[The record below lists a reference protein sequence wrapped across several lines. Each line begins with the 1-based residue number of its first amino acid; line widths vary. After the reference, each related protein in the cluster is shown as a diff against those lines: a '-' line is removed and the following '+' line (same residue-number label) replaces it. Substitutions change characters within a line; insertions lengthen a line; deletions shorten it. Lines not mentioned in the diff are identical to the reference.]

1 LASRSGKQAQE
12 VKDNMAN
19 PRMFI
24 VDVFAEEK
32 YAGNQ
37 LAVVAGGAALSSAAM
52 QRIARETN
60 FSETTFIL
68 SDQPQNGGYAVR
80 IFTPAAEIPFAG
92 HPTLGTAF
100 VLRTEILND
109 RPETV
114 TLNLGVGQVPV
125 RFTRDGDGRE
135 TVWMR
140 APQVE
145 LGQTHAPEQVAA
157 IIGLS
162 AGDLDSRFPV
172 QDASIGISFTI
183 IPVATLDAMKRARF
197 NRTVYDRQADARHA
211 VFLFS
216 SQTYSG
222 DNQIN
227 ARMFAEPFGVP
238 EDPATGS
245 ANACLGAYLLEHRY
259 AAGDRLDVRVEQGY
273 EIGRPSLLFLRA
285 QRHAA
290 GTEVFV
296 GGHVVTAFRGEL
308 L

>member
-1 LASRSGKQAQE
+1 MAQLR
-12 VKDNMAN
+12 V
-19 PRMFI
+19 FV

-37 LAVVAGGAALSSAAM
+37 LAVVTGGAALSSAAM

-68 SDQPQNGGYAVR
+68 SDQPRDGGYDVR

-100 VLRTEILND
+100 VLRNEILGH
-109 RPETV
+109 RPDTV

-125 RFTRDGDGRE
+125 GFTRDGDGCE

-140 APQVE
+140 APRVE
-145 LGQTHAPEQVAA
+145 LGRIHRPEQVVG
-157 IIGLS
+157 IVGLS
-162 AGDLDSRFPV
+162 VGDLDSRFPI

-197 NRTVYDRQADARHA
+197 NRAAFDRQADARHA
-211 VFLFS
+211 QFLFS
-216 SQTYSG
+216 SQTYSPA
-222 DNQIN
+222 NQIN
-227 ARMFAEPFGVP
+227 ARMFAEPFGVA

-245 ANACLGAYLLEHRY
+245 ANACLGAYVLRHQY
-259 AAGDRLDVRVEQGY
+259 VAGNRLDIRVEQGY
-273 EIGRPSLLFLRA
+273 EVGRPSLLFVRA
-285 QRHAA
+285 ERNAA
-290 GTEVFV
+290 GVDVFV
-296 GGHVVTAFRGEL
+296 GGHVVPAFRGEL

>member
-1 LASRSGKQAQE
+1 
-12 VKDNMAN
+12 MAKLQV
-19 PRMFI
+19 FI

-37 LAVVAGGAALSSAAM
+37 LAVVTGGSALSSATM

-68 SDQPQNGGYAVR
+68 SDEPRDGGYGVR

-100 VLRTEILND
+100 VLRNEILGH
-109 RPETV
+109 RPDTV
-114 TLNLGVGQVPV
+114 TLNLGVGQVPLS
-125 RFTRDGDGRE
+125 FTRDGDGRD

-145 LGQTHAPEQVAA
+145 LGQIRSPEQLAGIV
-157 IIGLS
+157 GL
-162 AGDLDSRFPV
+162 AVGDLDARFPI

-183 IPVATLDAMKRARF
+183 IPVRTLDAMQRARF
-197 NRTVYDRQADARHA
+197 NRAAHDRQANVQHA
-211 VFLFS
+211 QFLFS
-216 SQTYSG
+216 SQTYSPR
-222 DNQIN
+222 NQIN
-227 ARMFAEPFGVP
+227 ARMFAESFGVS

-245 ANACLGAYLLEHRY
+245 ANACLGAYLLQHQYLPGE
-259 AAGDRLDVRVEQGY
+259 RLDIRVEQGY
-273 EIGRPSLLFLRA
+273 EIGRPSLLFVRA
-285 QRHAA
+285 QRSAA
-290 GTEVFV
+290 GADVVV
-296 GGHVVTAFRGEL
+296 GGHVVPTFRGEL

>member
-1 LASRSGKQAQE
+1 
-12 VKDNMAN
+12 MTN
-19 PRMFI
+19 PRVFI

-37 LAVVAGGAALSSAAM
+37 LAVVTGGAALSSAAM

-60 FSETTFIL
+60 FSETTFVV
-68 SDQPQNGGYAVR
+68 SDQLRDGGYDVR

-100 VLRTEILND
+100 VLRHEILD
-109 RPETV
+109 HQPDTV

-125 RFTRDGDGRE
+125 SFTPDSEGRE

-140 APQVE
+140 APHVE
-145 LGQTHAPEQVAA
+145 LGQTRPPEQVAA
-157 IIGLS
+157 IVGLS
-162 AGDLDSRFPV
+162 VADLDSRFPV
-172 QDASIGISFTI
+172 QDTSVGISFTM

-197 NRTVYDRQADARHA
+197 NRAVFDRQSEVRNAQ
-211 VFLFS
+211 FLFS

-222 DNQIN
+222 DNQFN

-245 ANACLGAYLLEHRY
+245 ANACFGAYLVRHKY
-259 AAGDRLDVRVEQGY
+259 GAGDRLDIRVEQGC
-273 EIGRPSLLFLRA
+273 EIGRPSLLFVRA
-285 QRHAA
+285 ERTTTGAD
-290 GTEVFV
+290 VFV
-296 GGHVVTAFRGEL
+296 GGHVVPTFRGEL

>member
-1 LASRSGKQAQE
+1 MAQSR
-12 VKDNMAN
+12 V
-19 PRMFI
+19 FI

-37 LAVVAGGAALSSAAM
+37 LAVVAADATLSSAAM

-60 FSETTFIL
+60 FSETTFVV
-68 SDQPQNGGYAVR
+68 SDQLRDGGYDVR

-92 HPTLGTAF
+92 HPTLGTAS
-100 VLRTEILND
+100 VLRNEILGN

-125 RFTRDGDGRE
+125 NFTRDSDGRE

-140 APQVE
+140 APRVE
-145 LGQTHAPEQVAA
+145 LGRKHPPEQLAGIV
-157 IIGLS
+157 GLS
-162 AGDLDSRFPV
+162 ADDVDSRFPV

-183 IPVATLDAMKRARF
+183 IPVRTLDAMKRARF
-197 NRTVYDRQADARHA
+197 NRGAYDHQTDAPHA
-211 VFLFS
+211 QFLFS
-216 SQTYSG
+216 TQTYSPA
-222 DNQIN
+222 NQIN

-245 ANACLGAYLLEHRY
+245 ANACLGAYLLHHRY
-259 AAGDRLDVRVEQGY
+259 GAGDRLDLRVEQGY
-273 EIGRPSLLFLRA
+273 EVGRPSLLFVRA
-285 QRHAA
+285 ERNGARA
-290 GTEVFV
+290 DVFV
-296 GGHVVTAFRGEL
+296 GGHVVPTFRGEL